1 MLNFIK
7 YISEARPTGEK
18 RYTRDTSKLETRL
31 DKMYASGISQKKID
45 RDEMRL
51 ARRTNEYEYDID
63 DQKLP
68 RVSTHPHINDPEHP
82 REMSVQDLMLSST
95 HTMLH
100 EPHKIGMEGP
110 FTHEKLGN
118 RIRTVINSEG
128 PWGVHQGVSDLELG
142 KEAHNLYLNRQNLI
156 KKYKSK
162 INEVRDLK
170 IRPNK
175 LATREVQGFKV
186 GGEYVRK
193 TMPVPEKYKSGEF
206 ASTVDRIVDRFKS
219 NPEYKHYGYTQK
231 DSGSSRYKPL
241 FFQSYTP
248 GQESRH
254 EKFYNDLT
262 DKSTETLTQKSKR
275 ISTSL
280 GKYSSSV
287 GNSNIT
293 DYVRSLF
300 LKPKAKKTKQEKM
313 VADQSYKSPEDI
325 IHPHQ
330 AHKTLENIIR
340 AKRFTAP
347 HDMVLYRIAQEHPHE
362 NIPEEENQTHFGN
375 VKSKSKRQTVY
386 STNRIH
392 SYTSNPEYLNK
403 FYTKGSKSH
412 VIRLHVPKGTSLY
425 VPHEHSY
432 YKESE
437 FLLPPTS
444 EVHMHNKP
452 RKHYIMSP
460 EMIDSDNPKGAKR
473 SEGPMWTA
481 SVKNVPSRLNI
492 LRTLRG
498 LKNR

>member
-1 MLNFIK
+1 MISFK
-7 YISEARPTGEK
+7 QYILEGRPTGEK
-18 RYTRDTSKLETRL
+18 RYARDTSKLETRL

-45 RDEMRL
+45 RAEMRL
-51 ARRTNEYEYDID
+51 ARKTNEDEYDID

-68 RVSTHPHINDPEHP
+68 RVSAHPHIGDPEHP
-82 REMSVQDLMLSST
+82 REMSAQDLMLSST
-95 HTMLH
+95 RTMLH
-100 EPHKIGMEGP
+100 EPQRVGMEGP

-118 RIRTVINSEG
+118 YIRTVINSEG
-128 PWGVHQGVSDLELG
+128 QWEVHQDVSDLELG
-142 KEAHNLYLNRQNLI
+142 KEAHDLYLNRQNLI
-156 KKYKSK
+156 KKYKKK

-170 IRPNK
+170 VRPKK

-193 TMPVPEKYKSGEF
+193 TMPVPEKYKSGDF
-206 ASTVDRIVDRFKS
+206 ARTVDRTVDLFKS
-219 NPEYKHYGYTQK
+219 DPEYKHYGYLQK
-231 DSGSSRYKPL
+231 DFEYRYKPL

-248 GQESRH
+248 EQPHRH
-254 EKFYNDLT
+254 EEFYNNMMN
-262 DKSTETLTQKSKR
+262 KFRERLTQKSER
-275 ISTSL
+275 ITKSL

-287 GNSNIT
+287 SGSNIT

-300 LKPKAKKTKQEKM
+300 LKPNNKKTKQEKM

-375 VKSKSKRQTVY
+375 VKSKNKRETVY

-392 SYTSNPEYLNK
+392 SFTSNPEYLNK
-403 FYTKGSKSH
+403 FYIKDSKSH

-432 YKESE
+432 YQESE

-460 EMIDSDNPKGAKR
+460 EMIDTDYPKTAKR